1 MTGWIVKRWFLVGLA
16 VLIPGGLLLGSRM
29 TADQLDSMVKAV
41 GPHATTA
48 LVALVLFLMSVTLDG
63 RRLRAS
69 LARPAPVLWCVFITF
84 GLLPLA
90 AWALSH
96 VQLTRDFQ
104 VGLVIAGSVPCTM
117 AAASVWTRRA
127 RGNDAVSLLVTVVTN
142 GLCFLVTPFWLALI
156 PAAAGSAAGTVRLD
170 IGDMMQRL
178 IVSALVPIAAGQAVR
193 LAGVA
198 ARVAD
203 RFKIPLGVVAQGCV
217 LLIIFWTAL
226 KAGPKLTAGAGTAGG
241 LPAVLL
247 VWGSCVALHLS
258 AMCLAVA
265 GSRRFRFERPDVVAT
280 AFAASQKTL
289 PIGVLIATDPT
300 MFGDRGVPF
309 AVFPMLLY
317 HASQLF
323 IDTFVADRFAS
334 SEAEGD

>member
-1 MTGWIVKRWFLVGLA
+1 MRGWIAKRWFLAGLV
-16 VLIPGGLLLGSRM
+16 VLIPGGLLIGSRL
-29 TADQLDSMVKAV
+29 TEHHLDALAAAV

-69 LARPAPVLWCVFITF
+69 LARPTPVLWCVSITF

-90 AWALSH
+90 AWLLSH

-127 RGNDAVSLLVTVVTN
+127 RGNDAVSLLVTVLTN

-156 PAAAGSAAGTVRLD
+156 PAAGGASSADVSLD
-170 IGDMMQRL
+170 IGAMMQRL
-178 IVSALVPIAAGQAVR
+178 VISALLPIAAGQAAR
-193 LAGVA
+193 LAGGCA
-198 ARVAD
+198 QTAD
-203 RFKIPLGVVAQGCV
+203 RFKVPLGVIAQACV
-217 LLIIFWTAL
+217 LLIIFWTAV
-226 KAGPKLTAGAGTAGG
+226 KAGPRLVSGAGTAGG

-247 VWGSCVALHLS
+247 VWGCCIALHLA
-258 AMCLAVA
+258 AMALAVA
-265 GSRRFRFERPDVVAT
+265 GSRRFHFDRPDVVAT

-309 AVFPMLLY
+309 AVFPMLMY

-323 IDTFVADRFAS
+323 IDTFVADRFAIRT
-334 SEAEGD
+334 EDR